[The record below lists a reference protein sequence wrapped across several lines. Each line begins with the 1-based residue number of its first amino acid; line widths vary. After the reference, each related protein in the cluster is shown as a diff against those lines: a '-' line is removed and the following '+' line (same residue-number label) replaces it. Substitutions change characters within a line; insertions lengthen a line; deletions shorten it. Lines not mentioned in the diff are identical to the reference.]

1 MKDKSMRSNRIQ
13 KLSRRA
19 ILSYGQ
25 PISDLMSKALAN
37 PSLISLAAGFVD
49 QESLPCEATQE
60 AMRRLTAD
68 ESAMQQALQYGTT
81 SGYPP
86 LRDAIL
92 DRLKHQDQLSDDP
105 TLNIDR
111 MVMTAGSNQLLHL
124 VAETLLDPGDI
135 VPCSS
140 PTYFV
145 FMGTLKNLDVQAEG
159 SSPMSTA

>member
-1 MKDKSMRSNRIQ
+1 MKDKSMRSTRIQ

-49 QESLPCEATQE
+49 QGSLPCEGTRE

-86 LRDAIL
+86 LREVVL

-111 MVMTAGSNQLLHL
+111 MVMKSAS
-124 VAETLLDPGDI
+124 A
-135 VPCSS
+135 
-140 PTYFV
+140 
-145 FMGTLKNLDVQAEG
+145 
-159 SSPMSTA
+159 